1 MGNFVD
7 IPILIFRQF
16 SFNFLSL
23 LNVFINIH
31 KYVNY
36 ICKSDYCVKVLWLTF
51 HLVPI
56 LEV

>member
-7 IPILIFRQF
+7 IPILIFD
-16 SFNFLSL
+16 NFLSL

-36 ICKSDYCVKVLWLTF
+36 ICKSEYCVIVL
-51 HLVPI
+51 
-56 LEV
+56 